1 MYRGRFH
8 RKSRIHR
15 LCSQKFIPKRTR
27 FELQFLCC
35 GGHFSKQM
43 NAFSRLPSCSSKGR
57 RKMNL
62 KSTTTNGFNFRIIN
76 SLMESWQVRLTR
88 LENRISSRFQSATL
102 TSLIM
107 WFVFPNLSLKFL
119 KQKLKTMLV
128 QDLVTKNCNCGK
140 RESRKCFHGGV
151 TCRKLAVPNNNPIKA
166 FN

>member
-1 MYRGRFH
+1 MLFRHLRIARKLENLLSTKKLPSNLWKKILWQQKRNFLHNIWMVNRMLIYRGSFH

-107 WFVFPNLSLKFL
+107 
-119 KQKLKTMLV
+119 
-128 QDLVTKNCNCGK
+128 
-140 RESRKCFHGGV
+140 
-151 TCRKLAVPNNNPIKA
+151 
-166 FN
+166 